1 MNLVNVTYWNIN
13 ELDNDLAWEQN
24 VAEQLNNIKTVLC
37 RFVNF
42 LVYNIT

>member
-24 VAEQLNNIKTVLC
+24 VAEQLNNIKIVLC
-37 RFVNF
+37 TLVNF